1 MTLININ
8 PDDLSRPDRYKLICG
23 LVIPRPIALVTTVS
37 ENGVVNAAPFSFFNA
52 FSDQPTIVALGVNSR
67 PDGGMKDTATNIN
80 YTKEFVVHMVTK
92 DIAEKM
98 NVSCV
103 NFPPDI
109 SEIEEANFTL
119 KKSYAVNTPSIKESL
134 VALECKLHSIIP
146 LGIDRNIT
154 LGEVINIS
162 TTSDVVDVDKNYINI
177 EKYQPIARL
186 FGNMYASISDIFQLK
201 RLNYQ
206 EWMNDKELSK
216 HKKNNNKE
224 ED

>member
-1 MTLININ
+1 
-8 PDDLSRPDRYKLICG
+8 
-23 LVIPRPIALVTTVS
+23 
-37 ENGVVNAAPFSFFNA
+37 
-52 FSDQPTIVALGVNSR
+52 
-67 PDGGMKDTATNIN
+67 
-80 YTKEFVVHMVTK
+80 
-92 DIAEKM
+92 
-98 NVSCV
+98 
-103 NFPPDI
+103 
-109 SEIEEANFTL
+109 
-119 KKSYAVNTPSIKESL
+119 
-134 VALECKLHSIIP
+134 

-216 HKKNNNKE
+216 LKKNNNKE